1 MRKYIFLFIV
11 AALVLPMKGQ
21 IETGSSGTAATYGE
35 PDGKLAGTVTVASM
49 AGTVAD
55 SLSVLTTDTLPFPQ
69 NIRQRLDTLLTAR
82 MLEQSQVGLMVYDL
96 TADSVIYAYNHRQTM
111 RPASTQKLVTA
122 ITAIDRLGGSYQLRT
137 SLYYQG
143 TISNGVLMGDLIL
156 VGGMDPAF
164 GRDDLMAFV
173 ENLREQGVDTIRG
186 RIVSDRSMKDELLL
200 GEGWCW
206 DDDNPVLSPL
216 LISGK
221 DELAIRLLNALRSD
235 GAVVTDVTFAEGLLP
250 SKAQFICARTH
261 TLDQILTKMMKDS
274 DNLYAESMFYQVAAY
289 GGSSGGQTVGHERMG
304 LQRGAKASH
313 ARQQIERLIQKVGLN
328 PADYKI
334 ADGSGLSLYNYL
346 SPELHVRLLRY
357 AYRDKNI
364 FGHLLPALPI
374 AGVDGTL
381 KNRMK
386 GTAAAGNVR
395 AKTGTVTCVSC
406 LAGYCV
412 ADNGHDLCFAIMN
425 NGVIKVSEGRAFQ
438 DRVCRALCA
447 PQGQSLKQAIAPVVP
462 TVTHKTK
469 APKKPQKSQKS
480 TKRKKKRR

>member
-1 MRKYIFLFIV
+1 MRKYIFLFIM
-11 AALVLPMKGQ
+11 AALVLPMTGQ
-21 IETGSSGTAATYGE
+21 VTQVEPVVGSTAESSGTVT
-35 PDGKLAGTVTVASM
+35 TVT
-49 AGTVAD
+49 D

-82 MLEQSQVGLMVYDL
+82 ILDRSQVGLMVYDL
-96 TADSVIYAYNHRQTM
+96 TADSVIYAYNQRQTM

-143 TISNGVLMGDLIL
+143 TISNGVLTGDLYL

-216 LISGK
+216 LIGGK
-221 DELAIRLLNALRSD
+221 DELAIRLLNALRND
-235 GAVVTDVTFAEGLLP
+235 GAVVTDVTFAEGILP
-250 SKAQFICARTH
+250 SKAQFVCARTH

-274 DNLYAESMFYQVAAY
+274 DNLYAESMFYQVAA
-289 GGSSGGQTVGHERMG
+289 SGGNRP
-304 LQRGAKASH
+304 AKAVH
-313 ARQQIERLIQKVGLN
+313 ARQHIERLIQKVGMN

-425 NGVIKVSEGRAFQ
+425 NGVIKVSDGRAFQ

-447 PQGQSLKQAIAPVVP
+447 PEGLSLKQAIAPVVP
-462 TVTHKTK
+462 VVTHKTK

>member
-1 MRKYIFLFIV
+1 MRKYIFLFIM
-11 AALVLPMKGQ
+11 AALVQPMKGQ
-21 IETGSSGTAATYGE
+21 IAGEKAPIAAAE
-35 PDGKLAGTVTVASM
+35 EKPVN
-49 AGTVAD
+49 VAD

-69 NIRQRLDTLLTAR
+69 NICQRLDTLLTAR
-82 MLEQSQVGLMVYDL
+82 MLDRSQVGLMVYDL
-96 TADSVIYAYNHRQTM
+96 TADSLIYAYNQRQTM

-143 TISNGVLMGDLIL
+143 TISNATLTGDLYL

-173 ENLREQGVDTIRG
+173 ENLREQGIDTIRG

-216 LISGK
+216 LIGGK
-221 DELAIRLLNALRSD
+221 DELSIRLLNALKND

-250 SKAQFICARTH
+250 AKAQFICARTH
-261 TLDQILTKMMKDS
+261 TIDQILTKMMKDS
-274 DNLYAESMFYQVAAY
+274 DNLYAESMFYQVAASN
-289 GGSSGGQTVGHERMG
+289 GNHP
-304 LQRGAKASH
+304 AKASH

-357 AYRDKNI
+357 AYHDKNI

-412 ADNGHDLCFAIMN
+412 ADNGHDLCFAVMN
-425 NGVIKVSEGRAFQ
+425 NGVMKVSDGRAFQ

-462 TVTHKTK
+462 VVTHKTK
-469 APKKPQKSQKS
+469 VPKKPQKSLKS
-480 TKRKKKRR
+480 TKRKKRRR